1 MSKKKKQEK
10 KLKAAATRSQSPVP
24 IYLTSNEF
32 WQRFLSDGGSRVVTA
47 EKSLSITAV
56 WACVRFLSETISTL
70 PLKIYRKLPNGAREE
85 EKKHP
90 LHNVLCVDPNK
101 DQTPMK
107 LVQFIIACISLGGN
121 CIFEKK
127 RNGNRLIAL
136 NPILPTR
143 YRGVDKLD
151 NGRYSYKFV
160 DEKGVPYTLDEA
172 DVWMVSGFNGLN
184 TLLGVDP
191 IYKGRQVL
199 ADAQSANESA
209 ANFFENGM
217 TAGGFLG
224 TDRVLNDTQRGQLGG
239 QLEKFVGSRNA
250 AKVMVLEAGMKFEG
264 ISIDPEAAQLLETRG
279 YNAEEICRFFRVPPV
294 LVGYVDK
301 QSSWSASIEGMT
313 QQVLTFTLLP
323 ILINIEQSISKA
335 LVLPIERDE
344 IYAEF
349 NVEGFLRAD
358 STGRANY
365 YGSMLDHGVFNRD
378 EVRRKENMPPM
389 PAGGDIYTVQ
399 SALIPIEQVGKNYE
413 KTVGTNQ

>member
-1 MSKKKKQEK
+1 MSKKKKQDK
-10 KLKAAATRSQSPVP
+10 KLKAAANSLTKTQVD
-24 IYLTSNEF
+24 LTSNEF
-32 WQRFLSDGGSRVVTA
+32 WTHFLSGGGSRVVTA

-56 WACVRFLSETISTL
+56 WACVRFLAETISTL
-70 PLKIYRKLPNGAREE
+70 PLKVYRKLPDGSREE
-85 EKKHP
+85 AKRHP

-107 LVQFIIACISLGGN
+107 LMQFIVACISLGGN
-121 CIFEKK
+121 CRFEKK

-136 NPILPTR
+136 NPINPAQ
-143 YRGVDKLD
+143 YRGIDKLD
-151 NGRYSYKFV
+151 NGRYRYKFV
-160 DEKGVPYTLDEA
+160 DEKGVPYELDEA
-172 DVWMVSGFNGLN
+172 DVWMISGFNGLN
-184 TLLGVDP
+184 TLLGIDP
-191 IYKGRQVL
+191 IYKGRQVM

-209 ANFFENGM
+209 ANFFQNGM
-217 TAGGFLG
+217 SAGGFLS
-224 TDRVLNDTQRGQLGG
+224 TDKLLNDKQRDDLNGN
-239 QLEKFVGSRNA
+239 LEKYIGSKNA
-250 AKVMVLEAGMKFEG
+250 AKLMVLEAGMKFEG

-323 ILINIEQSISKA
+323 ILINIEQAISKS
-335 LVLPIERDE
+335 LVLATERSD

-365 YGSMLDHGVFNRD
+365 YGAMLDHGVFNRD
-378 EVRRKENMPPM
+378 EIRRKENMPPM
-389 PAGGDIYTVQ
+389 PAGGGIFTVQ

-413 KTVGTNQ
+413 KTVSTNE